1 MSIIQLRSGLFF
13 DLSRPNPALI
23 RLDDIAWSLA
33 GIGRYNSH
41 ADRHV
46 SVAEHCV
53 HVSLL
58 CHPDDAREGLFHD
71 GAEGYVGD
79 VPSPLKVLL
88 LPAFETIELG
98 VTGAIRERFDLPRRM
113 SWPASVRAADLRML
127 AIEARLCMSPH
138 AKDARIHW
146 GDLLNAND
154 DRFADDPRIERI
166 GRPPAEARK
175 FFLDR
180 CEELGVR

>member
-1 MSIIQLRSGLFF
+1 MPAFIQLRSGLFF
-13 DLSRPNPALI
+13 DLAHPDPKLI

-58 CHPDDAREGLFHD
+58 CHPDDAPEGAMHDAAEGL
-71 GAEGYVGD
+71 VGD
-79 VPSPLKVLL
+79 VPSPLKSM
-88 LPAFETIELG
+88 LPGFEAIELT
-98 VTGAIRERFDLPRRM
+98 VAGAIRERFGLPRRTY
-113 SWPASVRAADLRML
+113 WPASVRAADLRML

-180 CEELGVR
+180 CEELGIR